1 MIIYVSIYKLS
12 TTGGEEMLL
21 SSLLMSKG
29 YHLISSLG
37 LYIIKV
43 FPKYLKYTQEIS
55 EKYTWNCLGY
65 QALEVR
71 QGNHFTI

>member
-21 SSLLMSKG
+21 SSLLMSKR

-43 FPKYLKYTQEIS
+43 FPKYEVHPRNNLKSILEI
-55 EKYTWNCLGY
+55 
-65 QALEVR
+65 A
-71 QGNHFTI
+71 